1 MTNRTRG
8 STKQNNETAKLARRV
23 GEIARAASDEIGLT
37 NPNPNREIAD
47 GGTRF
52 SNEEIYRLIQESAY
66 YKAQARGFETGHE
79 VEDWIEAEAEV
90 RRRLNSP

>member
-8 STKQNNETAKLARRV
+8 STKQDNETAELGRRAGKL
-23 GEIARAASDEIGLT
+23 ARAASDEIGLT
-37 NPNPNREIAD
+37 NPSRKTAD

-52 SNEEIYRLIQESAY
+52 SDEEIYRLIQESAY
-66 YKAQARGFETGHE
+66 YRAQARSFEQGHE

-90 RRRLNSP
+90 RRRLKSL